1 MSAAERRKG
10 AAGELAVV
18 HILHDHGWLGARRTS
33 DGRTQAQRG
42 DIVNGPAGCCI
53 EVKRQE
59 RLNVPA
65 ALRRLSEDAGEDIPV
80 LVHRPSRSE
89 WMATLPMAELL
100 PLLRLREAGL

>member
-1 MSAAERRKG
+1 MSASGRRKG
-10 AAGELAVV
+10 AAGELEVV
-18 HILHDHGWLGARRTS
+18 HLLQDHGWRNARRTS

-42 DIVNGPAGCCI
+42 DIVNGPAGCCV

-65 ALRRLSEDAGEDIPV
+65 ALRRLGKDAGQDIPV

-100 PLLRLREAGL
+100 PLLRLREVGA